1 VTGPTLIV
9 FWILAAFTLIVIIR
23 QHIGYFRRARRMTFG
38 AFLETAG
45 WVIVFL
51 AAVAALRG
59 GLAHP
64 DTRVVEL
71 STGIAGGVCIAL
83 GSVLR

>member
-1 VTGPTLIV
+1 
-9 FWILAAFTLIVIIR
+9 
-23 QHIGYFRRARRMTFG
+23 MTFG